1 MSVHGYNLPLCMRL
15 RRSGILRSKEDHALA
30 NNMYVQ
36 YTRCLSMKV
45 LNHIEPRDSLQY
57 LGKHY

>member
-1 MSVHGYNLPLCMRL
+1 MYASETFWDTL
-15 RRSGILRSKEDHALA
+15 IQEDNALA
-30 NNMYVQ
+30 HNMYVQ
-36 YTRCLSMKV
+36 YRMCLSMKV